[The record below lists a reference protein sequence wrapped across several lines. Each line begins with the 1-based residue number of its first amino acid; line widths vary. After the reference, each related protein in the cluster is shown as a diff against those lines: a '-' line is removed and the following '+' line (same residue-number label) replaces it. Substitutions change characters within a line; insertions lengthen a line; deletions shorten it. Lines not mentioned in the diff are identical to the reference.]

1 MLHKPIALGVYYN
14 GLHRLVYCCNN
25 TNYNDISC
33 YCNDL
38 FCCIK
43 FFFSCSVSHCVT
55 AWIIIIFL
63 KIHNMIV
70 TMYIP
75 NHTMKVK
82 KIIFYV
88 KHSIF
93 ECSLCKKPDS
103 YEILNLN
110 LKCEGWL
117 WLTGI
122 VCARRVVIFGVW
134 CMMAKY
140 VYMMVK
146 RLEKKPNSF
155 RHRAWKLLIYY
166 HRAYCGICGEKE
178 EGNKRLNKSRY
189 TCRWAALGL
198 ECISL
203 PKIKLGIFLLH
214 GKYTITKSRQF
225 FFFFF

>member
-1 MLHKPIALGVYYN
+1 
-14 GLHRLVYCCNN
+14 
-25 TNYNDISC
+25 
-33 YCNDL
+33 
-38 FCCIK
+38 
-43 FFFSCSVSHCVT
+43 
-55 AWIIIIFL
+55 
-63 KIHNMIV
+63 MIV
-70 TMYIP
+70 TIYIP

-93 ECSLCKKPDS
+93 ECSLCKKPNS

-110 LKCEGWL
+110 LKCEGWS

-146 RLEKKPNSF
+146 RLEKKPSSF

-189 TCRWAALGL
+189 TCRWPTYCNEIFSTYCHRVYFNGL
-198 ECISL
+198 HRLFC
-203 PKIKLGIFLLH
+203 H
-214 GKYTITKSRQF
+214 CNHTYCN
-225 FFFFF
+225 